1 MALLEVRRLEKWYGS
16 RKVVDGVSFEVNPG
30 EVVGLLGPNGAG
42 KTTSFR
48 MATGQITPNGGTVIF
63 NGEDVTDLPMYRRA
77 RLGMGYLSQEQSI
90 FRKLTVEQNLLAI
103 LEALP
108 RSRTLGRR
116 LTRAER
122 WQRTEAALTRF
133 NLLQVRKNV
142 AAKCS
147 GGEKR
152 RLEIARCLV
161 CEPLLIL
168 LDEPFAAVDPKTT
181 EDIRRN
187 VRDLANHGIGIL
199 LTDHNVREVVKTADR
214 IYLIVEGKVVCHG
227 TPAELIR
234 DPVAIDA
241 YLGSTFEDDVLM
253 ARVAGFK
260 SARSDGDEP
269 DAGSLAQLTPAEPP
283 GGPAAGPAAA
293 PVDDGEEPADD
304 GPIPLGPDVWSS
316 ETHGEPPPPRVPP
329 TRPAAR
335 APAPPPTEPAPVL
348 ADNTLPTSP
357 TPSTAIPAAPAP
369 VPKLSGGVQQL
380 LEQEKMRRLVEQL
393 RDRDQ
398 MPAAWHELAGRGTA
412 AVPILLEALERREL
426 EVRHLAFRLLE
437 SVTGEQLAFQ
447 SDAPEEVRLRQ
458 VAYLRARLEKRAG

>member
-1 MALLEVRRLEKWYGS
+1 MALLEVEGLEKVYGR
-16 RKVVDGVSFEVNPG
+16 RKVVNGVSFDVNAG

-48 MATGQITPNGGTVIF
+48 MATGQIAPNGGLVHF
-63 NGEDVTDLPMYRRA
+63 NGEDVTDRPMYRRA

-90 FRKLTVEQNLLAI
+90 FRKLTVEKNLLAI

-122 WQRTEAALTRF
+122 WQRTEAALARF
-133 NLLQVRKNV
+133 NLQAVRKN
-142 AAKCS
+142 AAARCS

-187 VRDLANHGIGIL
+187 VRDLANQGIGIL

-227 TPAELIR
+227 TPEQLIR

-241 YLGSTFEDDVLM
+241 YLGTTFEDDVLM
-253 ARVAGFK
+253 ARVAGFSK
-260 SARSDGDEP
+260 ARRDEPPEP
-269 DAGSLAQLTPAEPP
+269 DAGTPAKPP
-283 GGPAAGPAAA
+283 PKPPAGGPA
-293 PVDDGEEPADD
+293 DHREPETQPDLE
-304 GPIPLGPDVWSS
+304 PIPLDPIDWPAS
-316 ETHGEPPPPRVPP
+316 EPPRAPS
-329 TRPAAR
+329 RPAAR
-335 APAPPPTEPAPVL
+335 SRPPAPPPTAPAPVL
-348 ADNTLPTSP
+348 VDSFPASRN
-357 TPSTAIPAAPAP
+357 STAIPNTPAPAA
-369 VPKLSGGVQQL
+369 KLSGGVQQL
-380 LEQEKMRRLVEQL
+380 LEHEKMRRLVEQL
-393 RDRDQ
+393 RDRNH
-398 MPAAWHELAGRGTA
+398 MPTAWHELAGRGTA
-412 AVPILLEALERREL
+412 AVPVLLEALERREM
-426 EVRHLAFRLLE
+426 EIRHLAFRLLE
-437 SVTGEQLAFQ
+437 SVTGEQLTFQ
-447 SDAPEEVRLRQ
+447 SDAPEDVRLRQ
-458 VAYLRARLEKRAG
+458 VAYLRAKLERRG

>member
-1 MALLEVRRLEKWYGS
+1 MALLEVRGLEKWYGS
-16 RKVVDGVSFEVNPG
+16 RKVVDGVTFEVNPG

-48 MATGQITPNGGTVIF
+48 MATGQIAPNGGLVHF
-63 NGEDVTDLPMYRRA
+63 NGEDVTDRPMYRRA

-90 FRKLTVEQNLLAI
+90 FRKLTVEKNLLAI

-122 WQRTEAALTRF
+122 WERTEAALSRF
-133 NLLQVRKNV
+133 NLQPVRKNV
-142 AAKCS
+142 AARCS

-181 EDIRRN
+181 EDIRHN
-187 VRDLANHGIGIL
+187 IRDLANQGIGIL

-227 TPAELIR
+227 TPEQLIR

-253 ARVAGFK
+253 ARVAGFSK
-260 SARSDGDEP
+260 
-269 DAGSLAQLTPAEPP
+269 PP
-283 GGPAAGPAAA
+283 RR
-293 PVDDGEEPADD
+293 D
-304 GPIPLGPDVWSS
+304 
-316 ETHGEPPPPRVPP
+316 EPPPPDAGTPAKPPPKPPAGGPTETRPAEEAEAPDLEPIPLDPTVWPAESAPQQAP

-335 APAPPPTEPAPVL
+335 SRPPAPPPTAPAPVL
-348 ADNTLPTSP
+348 VDSFPAPRAAA
-357 TPSTAIPAAPAP
+357 TAIPSAPAAPA
-369 VPKLSGGVQQL
+369 KLSGGVQQI

-393 RDRDQ
+393 RDRNHL
-398 MPAAWHELAGRGTA
+398 PTAWHELAGRGTA
-412 AVPILLEALERREL
+412 AVPVLLEALERREM

-437 SVTGEQLAFQ
+437 SVTGEQLTFQ
-447 SDAPEEVRLRQ
+447 SDAPEDVRLRQ
-458 VAYLRARLEKRAG
+458 VAYLRAKLERRA